1 VLAWPIPRA
10 VGHSD
15 ELAIRVRPTTR
26 MAGFSQTPLW
36 KKLGVRPGDRL
47 LLVGPPPA
55 WSVADLPEDT
65 DSTSETS
72 RARGAEPADVVIAF
86 CGALADV
93 RERVPQLAGRIF
105 PAGALWV
112 AWPRR
117 AAGHVS
123 DIRDQDIR
131 DVALP
136 LGLVDVKVAAL
147 DEDWSGLR
155 LV

>member
-1 VLAWPIPRA
+1 MTTTMTAYPR
-10 VGHSD
+10 
-15 ELAIRVRPTTR
+15 
-26 MAGFSQTPLW
+26 TPLW

-47 LLVGPPPA
+47 LLAGPPPA
-55 WSVADLPEDT
+55 WSVANLPEGT
-65 DSTSETS
+65 RCTSETS
-72 RARGAEPADVVIAF
+72 RASGADPADVVIAF

-117 AAGHVS
+117 AVGHDS
-123 DIRDQDIR
+123 DIR

-155 LV
+155 LVWRRELRHTSRPPSG